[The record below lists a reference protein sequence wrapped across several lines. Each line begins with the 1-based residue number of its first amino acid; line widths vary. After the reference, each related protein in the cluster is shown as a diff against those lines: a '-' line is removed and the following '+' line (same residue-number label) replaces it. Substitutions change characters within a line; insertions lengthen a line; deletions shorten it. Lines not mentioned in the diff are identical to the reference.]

1 MPMVWFFYL
10 LIITFQEYYNLPDGP
25 IYFDDPKANIG
36 QKIIG
41 NNINPTVNP
50 SLFPKL
56 FEVRFNAQIKKIK
69 FKYGTQNN
77 NNQYQGFPMIF
88 SQTSVEYIGTIEAHP
103 GSFALIYKNQEDN
116 TGKRITIKIN
126 RIWNGPIIDGIIYI
140 ILIKIKKKLT

>member
-1 MPMVWFFYL
+1 
-10 LIITFQEYYNLPDGP
+10 
-25 IYFDDPKANIG
+25 
-36 QKIIG
+36 
-41 NNINPTVNP
+41 
-50 SLFPKL
+50 
-56 FEVRFNAQIKKIK
+56 
-69 FKYGTQNN
+69 
-77 NNQYQGFPMIF
+77 MIF